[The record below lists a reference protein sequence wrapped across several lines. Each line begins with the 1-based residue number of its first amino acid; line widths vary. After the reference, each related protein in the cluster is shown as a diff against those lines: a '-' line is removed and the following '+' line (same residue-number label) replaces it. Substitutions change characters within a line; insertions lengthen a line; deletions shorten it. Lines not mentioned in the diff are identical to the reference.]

1 MLYDI
6 HALVLLTLC
15 TEVQRAGAEAY
26 VCSSR
31 EETLSFLTCCFC
43 MLFTTVVFSQL
54 DFGTELCI
62 LMDVYS
68 V

>member
-1 MLYDI
+1 MTCLSSTDTVYGSAD
-6 HALVLLTLC
+6 
-15 TEVQRAGAEAY
+15 GWAEAY

-54 DFGTELCI
+54 DFGAELCI